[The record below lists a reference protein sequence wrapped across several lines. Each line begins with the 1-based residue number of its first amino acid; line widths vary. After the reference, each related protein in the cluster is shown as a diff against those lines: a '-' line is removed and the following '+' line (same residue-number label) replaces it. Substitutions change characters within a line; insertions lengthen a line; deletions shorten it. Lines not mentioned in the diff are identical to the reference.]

1 LKLLTAFITVALSSS
16 ITKTGDDAS
25 GDPASN
31 NGNNAKTDLLS
42 NGRSGRRKIKEVMKL
57 YTVEKGM
64 ADSDVRE
71 VHAESVLGVAE
82 Y

>member
-1 LKLLTAFITVALSSS
+1 
-16 ITKTGDDAS
+16 
-25 GDPASN
+25 
-31 NGNNAKTDLLS
+31 
-42 NGRSGRRKIKEVMKL
+42 MKL